1 MSTEARFTDEEK
13 LLLASTPA
21 LVGSA
26 MALAEN
32 SGLGTIKEVMASAH
46 SMMGGLKKYPD
57 NEVIKGVLPNIE
69 ERAESIEQA
78 RAFREKAL
86 ARFKDK
92 KIDSPDKIR
101 EQVLADCRAV
111 AELLA
116 SKASPQEAAE
126 YKEWT
131 MGLAANVAKAAKE
144 GGFLGFGGKRVSEGE
159 QALSEEISKALGATS
174 QLA

>member
-1 MSTEARFTDEEK
+1 MSTDPRFTDEEK

-21 LVGSA
+21 LIGSA
-26 MALAEN
+26 MTLTEN
-32 SGLGTIKEVMASAH
+32 SGLGTLKEVMASAH
-46 SMMGGLKKYPD
+46 SMMGGLKKYP
-57 NEVIKGVLPNIE
+57 NNQLIKDILPSIE

-78 RAFREKAL
+78 KAFREKAL
-86 ARFKDK
+86 ARFKAK
-92 KIDSPDKIR
+92 KIDSPEKIR
-101 EQVLADCRAV
+101 EQVLADSRAV

-116 SKASPQEAAE
+116 SKASPEEADE

-144 GGFLGFGGKRVSEGE
+144 GGFLGFGGQRVSEGE
-159 QALSEEISKALGATS
+159 QALSEEIAKALGATS